1 MRTLLTVE
9 ELEER
14 LPAGTLPLA
23 PDSDETDS
31 RRVETALNDA
41 TGIIVSQ
48 LPWLLDKETCDII
61 EPVPPQ
67 FENAIRSFCSDIA
80 MHKLTDTVTSR
91 EDERE
96 WFKMTMQL
104 IDKID
109 KEYKGGLSGPAE
121 QESFVVEANE
131 AEGIPE
137 TRFFKKGRLF

>member
-14 LPAGTLPLA
+14 LPSGTLPLA
-23 PDSDETDS
+23 HDSNELDTKRIS
-31 RRVETALNDA
+31 IALQDA

-48 LPWLLDKETCDII
+48 LLWLLDKETGDIA
-61 EPVPPQ
+61 EPIPPQ

-80 MHKLTDTVTSR
+80 VHKLNDTVTSA
-91 EDERE
+91 EDERA
-96 WFKMTMQL
+96 WFKMTMSL
-104 IDKID
+104 IEKID
-109 KEYKGGLSGPAE
+109 REYKGGLSGPNE

-131 AEGIPE
+131 RDGIPE

>member
-23 PDSDETDS
+23 PDSDEIDS
-31 RRVETALNDA
+31 HRVEIALHDA

-48 LPWLLDKETCDII
+48 LPWLLDKETGDIADHI
-61 EPVPPQ
+61 PPQ

-80 MHKLTDTVTSR
+80 RHKLTDTVTSS

-109 KEYKGGLSGPAE
+109 KEYKGGLSGPGE
-121 QESFVVEANE
+121 QESFVVEADE
-131 AEGIPE
+131 SQGIPE
-137 TRFFKKGRLF
+137 TRYFKKGRLF

>member
-1 MRTLLTVE
+1 MRNLLSVE

-48 LPWLLDKETCDII
+48 LPWLLDKESGDII

-121 QESFVVEANE
+121 QESFVVEANK
-131 AEGIPE
+131 ADGIPE
-137 TRFFKKGRLF
+137 TRFFKS

>member
-14 LPAGTLPLA
+14 LPTGTLPLA
-23 PDSDETDS
+23 PDSDEIDS
-31 RRVETALNDA
+31 HRVEIALHDA

-48 LPWLLDKETCDII
+48 LPWLLDKESGDIV
-61 EPVPPQ
+61 EPCPPQ
-67 FENAIRSFCSDIA
+67 FENAIRSFCTDIA
-80 MHKLTDTVTSR
+80 LHKLRDTVTSA

-104 IDKID
+104 IEKID
-109 KEYKGGLSGPAE
+109 REYKGGLSGPNE
-121 QESFVVEANE
+121 QESFVVEASE
-131 AEGIPE
+131 ADGIPE

>member
-1 MRTLLTVE
+1 MRNLLSVE

-48 LPWLLDKETCDII
+48 LPWLLDKESGDII

-109 KEYKGGLSGPAE
+109 KEHKGGLSGPAE

>member
-1 MRTLLTVE
+1 MRNLLSVE

-23 PDSDETDS
+23 PDSDEIDS

>member
-1 MRTLLTVE
+1 MRNLLSVE

-48 LPWLLDKETCDII
+48 LPWLLDKESGDII

-109 KEYKGGLSGPAE
+109 KEYKGGPAE
-121 QESFVVEANE
+121 QESFVVEANKSD
-131 AEGIPE
+131 GIPE

>member
-1 MRTLLTVE
+1 MRTLLTAE

-14 LPAGTLPLA
+14 LPSGTLPLA
-23 PDSDETDS
+23 PDSDMVDI
-31 RRVETALNDA
+31 RRVETALHDA

-48 LPWLLDKETCDII
+48 LPWLLDKETGDII

-80 MHKLTDTVTSR
+80 IRKLTDTVTSR

-96 WFKMTMQL
+96 WFKTTMQL
-104 IDKID
+104 IEKID
-109 KEYKGGLSGPAE
+109 REYKGGLSGPAE
-121 QESFVVEANE
+121 QESFVVEADE
-131 AEGIPE
+131 SQGIPE

>member
-1 MRTLLTVE
+1 MRNLLSVE

-48 LPWLLDKETCDII
+48 LPWLLDKETGDII

>member
-1 MRTLLTVE
+1 MRNLLSVE

-48 LPWLLDKETCDII
+48 LPWLLDKESGDII

-121 QESFVVEANE
+121 QESFVVEANK
-131 AEGIPE
+131 ADGILE

>member
-1 MRTLLTVE
+1 MRNLLSVE

-23 PDSDETDS
+23 PDSDMVDS

-48 LPWLLDKETCDII
+48 LPWLLDKESGDII

-67 FENAIRSFCSDIA
+67 FENAIRSSCSDIA

-121 QESFVVEANE
+121 QESFVVEANK
-131 AEGIPE
+131 ADGIPE